1 MTTIAVKTQELE
13 AMQQLFTTNV
23 LLESLRQSVQSTA
36 LSAIQDTIEQAL
48 DEELTAHLGLA
59 RYERVPGGRTPEQQR
74 SGFFPRMLDTSF
86 GHIEDLHV
94 PKLRRGN
101 GDREWMILERY
112 HRIWRPLLDQSLH
125 DYMLGLSIRDL
136 QESLFGTLGT
146 VLSPNA
152 VNRITR
158 HVQEKVEQAR
168 LAPLSDVPPVILVDG
183 VWVSVLYAQ
192 KETFIDQAGH
202 KRHRQIRKEQV
213 ILTAMGIWPDG
224 QHAVV
229 HFRLEDEE
237 GEAGWDRFWAEL
249 HAKGVTPSTTWL
261 VASDGTNG
269 LKPALAKWMPGVL
282 RQRCT
287 FHKIK
292 NIKENLEYNNLD
304 LDLTLPESK
313 ARRQARQQRKRAILE
328 EAGTIYD
335 VFDETVIRERAQVWR
350 KNWEAVEPVA
360 VRRFFNEFE
369 LTLNF
374 LKRDF
379 PVPRLIH
386 TTNLLERFFEEF
398 RRKEREIGCFPN
410 SRSCLATFYVI
421 ASRQAVKHG
430 PPQFAK
436 TL

>member
-13 AMQQLFTTNV
+13 AMQHLFTSGV
-23 LLESLRQSVQSTA
+23 LLDDLYQSVQSAA
-36 LSAIQDTIEQAL
+36 LFAIQDTIEQAL

-59 RYERVPGGRTPEQQR
+59 RYERVPGGRTLEQQR
-74 SGFFPRMLDTSF
+74 SGFSSRMLDTSF
-86 GHIEDLHV
+86 GRIGDLHI

-101 GDREWMILERY
+101 SNREWTILERY
-112 HRIWRPLLDQSLH
+112 QRMWRPLLDRSLH
-125 DYMLGLSIRDL
+125 NYALGLSIRDL

-146 VLSPNA
+146 VLSVNA
-152 VNRITR
+152 VNRVTW

-168 LAPLSDVPPVILVDG
+168 LAPLSDVPPVVLVDG

-192 KETFIDQAGH
+192 EETFIDQAGH
-202 KRHRQIRKEQV
+202 KRHRQICKEQV

-224 QHAVV
+224 RHAVI

-237 GEAGWDRFWAEL
+237 DKAGWDRFWAEL
-249 HAKGVTPSTTWL
+249 HAKGVTPTTTWL
-261 VASDGTNG
+261 VASDGSNG
-269 LKPALAKWMPGVL
+269 LKPALEKWMPDVL

-292 NIKENLEYNNLD
+292 NIKENLEYKDLD
-304 LDLTLPESK
+304 LDPTLPESE
-313 ARRQARQQRKRAILE
+313 ARRQARKQRKRAILE

-335 VFDETVIRERAQVWR
+335 VFDETVIRERAQAWR

-374 LKRDF
+374 LKYDF

-410 SRSCLATFYVI
+410 SRSCLATFYAI

-436 TL
+436 PL